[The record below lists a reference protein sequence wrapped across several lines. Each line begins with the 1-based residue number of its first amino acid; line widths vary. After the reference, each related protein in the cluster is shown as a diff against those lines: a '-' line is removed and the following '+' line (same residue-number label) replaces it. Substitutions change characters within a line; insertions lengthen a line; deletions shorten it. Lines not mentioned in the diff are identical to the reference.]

1 MSDNCYVR
9 LNDTLESAFTVKFHL
24 LFHSDTFNYLE
35 HYIIKSITIIPNKN
49 MNHIQNYLR
58 KYLFIKSKE
67 SQTLSEGHHYEA
79 AQEV

>member
-1 MSDNCYVR
+1 
-9 LNDTLESAFTVKFHL
+9 
-24 LFHSDTFNYLE
+24 
-35 HYIIKSITIIPNKN
+35 